1 MSIEKIFFLC
11 DAPEFAQL
19 RLQDPS
25 TTTMEG
31 LIAFNNHLLFVMT
44 VALNA
49 GYPAVVVGLEVL
61 LYLAPR
67 RL

>member
-31 LIAFNNHLLFVMT
+31 LMRLTNIYYLL
-44 VALNA
+44 
-49 GYPAVVVGLEVL
+49 
-61 LYLAPR
+61 
-67 RL
+67 

>member
-31 LIAFNNHLLFVMT
+31 LIAFNNHILFVI
-44 VALNA
+44 
-49 GYPAVVVGLEVL
+49 VL
-61 LYLAPR
+61 MR
-67 RL
+67 N